1 MKNLGNLFVLSGP
14 SGVGKDAILERLL
27 RGVPN
32 LVKSISVTTRPRR
45 TGEEDGKDYFFVD
58 EETFKKMIERNE
70 FLEWAIVHSYFYGTP
85 KNFVEKNLKEGIDVL
100 LKIDVQGGLSI
111 KKIIKNAI
119 LIFIIPPSLEE
130 LKKRLLKRDSEGKE
144 DFNIRWKNVPLEI
157 SKIFYYDYLVVN
169 SDIDSAVEEVKA
181 IIFAERCR
189 LTKEKAEYWINKLGG
204 KIDEG
209 TINR

>member
-14 SGVGKDAILERLL
+14 SGVGKDAILEKLL
-27 RGVPN
+27 RKVPS
-32 LVKSISVTTRPRR
+32 LVKSISVTTRPIRA
-45 TGEEDGKDYFFVD
+45 GEENRKDYFFVD
-58 EETFKKMIERNE
+58 EDTFKNMIERNE

-85 KNFVEKNLKEGIDVL
+85 KNFVEKNLKKGIDVL
-100 LKIDVQGGLSI
+100 LKIDVQGGLKI
-111 KKIIKNAI
+111 KRIIKNAV
-119 LIFIIPPSLEE
+119 LIFIVPPSLDE
-130 LKKRLLKRDSEGKE
+130 LKKRLLERESERKE
-144 DFNIRWKNVPLEI
+144 DFDIRWKNVPLEI

-169 SDIDSAVEEVKA
+169 SKIDFAVEEVKA
-181 IIFAERCR
+181 IILAERCR